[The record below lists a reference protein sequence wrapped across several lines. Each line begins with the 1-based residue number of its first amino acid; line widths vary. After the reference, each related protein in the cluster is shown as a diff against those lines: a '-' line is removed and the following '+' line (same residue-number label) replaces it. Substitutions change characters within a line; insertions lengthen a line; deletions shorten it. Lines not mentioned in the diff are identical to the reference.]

1 MKYGSQ
7 SLCALHRGNLT
18 TLTSIKYPRSQVE
31 QSREVK
37 INLLSASEVTK
48 VSNSKVWPS
57 DKKKMDAIEIDLEEA
72 YQKGISDVVIETFF
86 KKYPSARFYR
96 FKSI

>member
-1 MKYGSQ
+1 MKSQ
-7 SLCALHRGNLT
+7 KFQIPKFGLQT
-18 TLTSIKYPRSQVE
+18 T
-31 QSREVK
+31 
-37 INLLSASEVTK
+37 
-48 VSNSKVWPS
+48 
-57 DKKKMDAIEIDLEEA
+57 KKMDAIEIDLEEA